1 MYEILRIK
9 INPGGIVLKKIKY
22 WLLMG
27 VVVAGLAACGDA
39 EETDTDSTNSTPTES
54 TESNDSATSDVS
66 EGEKVV
72 NASCIGCHGG
82 DLSGAMGPNLT
93 NLSLSKDEII
103 NILENGKG
111 SMPAGTAAGEEEAV
125 ADYLLSIQ

>member
-1 MYEILRIK
+1 M
-9 INPGGIVLKKIKY
+9 KKLKY

-39 EETDTDSTNSTPTES
+39 EETDTDTTNSTPTES

-72 NASCIGCHGG
+72 NTSCINCHGG
-82 DLSGAMGPNLT
+82 DLSGAMAPDLT
-93 NLSLSKDEII
+93 NISLSKEEII
-103 NILENGKG
+103 DILENGKG
-111 SMPAGTAAGEEEAV
+111 AMPPGTAAGEEEAV

>member
-1 MYEILRIK
+1 
-9 INPGGIVLKKIKY
+9 
-22 WLLMG
+22 MG
-27 VVVAGLAACGDA
+27 VVVAGLAACGYA
-39 EETDTDSTNSTPTES
+39 EETDTDTTNTTPES
-54 TESNDSATSDVS
+54 SESNDSATSDVS

-82 DLSGAMGPNLT
+82 DLSGAMGPDLT
-93 NLSLSKDEII
+93 NISLSKEEII

-111 SMPAGTAAGEEEAV
+111 SMPPGTAAGEEEAV

>member
-1 MYEILRIK
+1 
-9 INPGGIVLKKIKY
+9 
-22 WLLMG
+22 MG

-39 EETDTDSTNSTPTES
+39 EETDTDTTNSTP

-72 NASCIGCHGG
+72 NTSCINCHGG
-82 DLSGAMGPNLT
+82 DLSGAMAPDLT
-93 NLSLSKDEII
+93 NISLSKEEII
-103 NILENGKG
+103 DILENGKG
-111 SMPAGTAAGEEEAV
+111 AMPPGTAAGEEEAV